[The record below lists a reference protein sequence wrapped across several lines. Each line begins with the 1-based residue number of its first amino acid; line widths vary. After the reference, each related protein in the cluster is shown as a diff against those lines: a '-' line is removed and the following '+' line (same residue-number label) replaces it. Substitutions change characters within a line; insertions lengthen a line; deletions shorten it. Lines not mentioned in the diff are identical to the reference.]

1 MRSWDCYKTR
11 REGERKRML
20 LETQMYGCRKNLTEV
35 QETTNVYIFHIIYN
49 DEYYQVWSIN
59 GFIIS

>member
-1 MRSWDCYKTR
+1 MRSCDCYKTR

-20 LETQMYGCRKNLTEV
+20 LETQMYGCRENLTEV

-49 DEYYQVWSIN
+49 DEYYQV
-59 GFIIS
+59 